1 MFNKNF
7 KVGDKFILDG
17 DSSSIGIE
25 DYNVRVNS
33 PAEILEVKEDYY
45 LVNIESIDGDSNVAV
60 AIDPYRLIVN
70 SREFTEFYN

>member
-33 PAEILEVKEDYY
+33 PAEIVEVTADYY
-45 LVNIESIDGDSNVAV
+45 LVNIESIDGDSNVTV